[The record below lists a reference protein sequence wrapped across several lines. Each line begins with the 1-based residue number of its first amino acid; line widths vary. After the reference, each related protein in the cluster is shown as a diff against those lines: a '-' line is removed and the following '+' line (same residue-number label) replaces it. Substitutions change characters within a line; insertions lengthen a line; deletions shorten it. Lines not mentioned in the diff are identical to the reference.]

1 MSGLGTAKLGVR
13 DVSKTFRVRGE
24 NNGGDALLPVL
35 RHLTFDV
42 CDNEVVSLIGESGC
56 GKTTLL
62 RIIQGLVRLAPA
74 AFWSTETSS
83 PAPGA
88 TAASSFSRPVC
99 CRGGRRG
106 RTSSSGSS
114 CKGLGKTAR
123 AKAALDLLALV
134 GLRGAAEQY
143 PHELSGGMQQRV
155 NLARALAI
163 DPAIL
168 LMDEPFS
175 GEKAP

>member
-24 NNGGDALLPVL
+24 NNGGDAMLPVL

-42 CDNEVVSLIGESGC
+42 CDNEVVSLIGKAAAARPRCC
-56 GKTTLL
+56 GSSRAWCGST
-62 RIIQGLVRLAPA
+62 PA

-88 TAASSFSRPVC
+88 AAASSFTRPVC

-168 LMDEPFS
+168 LMDQPFS